1 MIRFL
6 SRNLVDEITN
16 IIIML
21 MQTTNVILSPDTSN
35 AFCKQSNA
43 HVLVCTYNY
52 LRQWLTENIF
62 QGPEK
67 NLTSKGFDGKQP
79 KKVIFE

>member
-43 HVLVCTYNY
+43 YVLVCTYNY
-52 LRQWLTENIF
+52 
-62 QGPEK
+62 
-67 NLTSKGFDGKQP
+67 
-79 KKVIFE
+79 

>member
-43 HVLVCTYNY
+43 YVLDCVQIWNF
-52 LRQWLTENIF
+52 EF
-62 QGPEK
+62 
-67 NLTSKGFDGKQP
+67 
-79 KKVIFE
+79 KKLAIAFSYP

>member
-21 MQTTNVILSPDTSN
+21 MQTNVILPPSN

-43 HVLVCTYNY
+43 YVLVCTYNY

-67 NLTSKGFDGKQP
+67 NLTSKGFDGKQQ